1 MADFYYTNLSGM
13 NRSLNPLNI
22 KPGDFKLV
30 LNYNSDVTG
39 AKKKREG
46 YVTFLNNPDSL
57 QVYNLIEEK
66 LSSGRFV
73 LRVSGT
79 SIYKYAF
86 TGSTWGS
93 AAKTGIG
100 YVANQKQLI
109 GDTAGTGSIM
119 DATTDYLAQGFQVD
133 TTASCAYLNLL
144 LIQVGTTGNLTVR
157 IETDTAGSPSGTLVD
172 ANATATITATDV
184 ATTATW
190 ITVNFTTAFTLT
202 ASTQYHIVIR
212 PSATANATNYIKW
225 LGSTSNVYANG
236 SLKLSANS
244 GTSYTANTTT
254 LDGAFI
260 IYSQTKCRM
269 GHTVLYNKMIL
280 GNGGDYSM
288 QYDGVT
294 FSNITTAPRCKYW
307 LTYKGRVY
315 GFGVDYAPSRGFFCK
330 TADLTSWT
338 NDPAD
343 TTTGNWFDIDN
354 DYNGDITGAEVIDD
368 RIVVHK
374 KYGSYRL
381 IPDEFG
387 RVSQILPIPTME
399 TARSHWAIKKLRGVS
414 LYAGKNGAYG
424 HRGVTPTL
432 LSKLIEDLYQGIVQT
447 QMTDLPAGIW
457 RDHYYLSAMGSI
469 TEGARL
475 GGGVSRVFTNAVLVY
490 NSLLNEWYLYSL
502 GHQPTCFATFEDT
515 SSVENLYFGDSIG
528 NTFKFGTGTLDG
540 TLPIHAEIEFW
551 PILLGIPDRL
561 KDFDRIGFM
570 TDKGMES
577 ELLYNFDGDDF
588 TSLGSLSEDCNNRL
602 LADVGGNRRN
612 IAFKV
617 VDSSKVAGSVIYG
630 VSISAKAE
638 DFQEEKGSSSV

>member
-13 NRSLNPLNI
+13 NRSLNPLEI

-30 LNYNSDVTG
+30 LNYNSDITG
-39 AKKKREG
+39 AKKKRDG
-46 YVTFLNNPDSL
+46 YETFLNNPDSSE
-57 QVYNLIEEK
+57 VYNMFEEK

-93 AAKTGIG
+93 AVKTGIG
-100 YVANQKQLI
+100 YVLNQKQLI
-109 GDTAGTGSIM
+109 GDTTGTGNVL

-133 TTASCAYLNLL
+133 TTASCAYINLL
-144 LIQVGTTGNLTVR
+144 LLKVGTPGTITIR
-157 IETDTAGSPSGTLVD
+157 IETDVTGSPSGTLVN
-172 ANATATITATDV
+172 ANATATIAASALSTSAN
-184 ATTATW
+184 W
-190 ITVNFTTAFTLT
+190 NTVNFTAFTLT

-212 PSATANATNYIKW
+212 PSATSDGSNYVQW

-236 SLKLSANS
+236 SLKISTNS
-244 GTSYTANTTT
+244 GSTWAATSTT
-254 LDGAFI
+254 LDAGFI
-260 IYSQTKCRM
+260 VYLQTKCRM

-294 FSNITTAPRCKYW
+294 FANVTEAPRAKYW

-315 GFGVDYAPSRGFFCK
+315 AFGVDYAPSRGFFCK

-338 NDPAD
+338 NDPD
-343 TTTGNWFDIDN
+343 DVTTGNWFDIDN
-354 DYNGDITGAEVIDD
+354 DYNGDVTGAEVIDD
-368 RIVVHK
+368 RIIVHK
-374 KYGSYRL
+374 QYGSYRL
-381 IPDEFG
+381 VPDEFG
-387 RVSQILPIPTME
+387 RVSEILPIPTMQ
-399 TARSHWAIKKLRGVS
+399 TAASHYAISKLRGVS
-414 LYAGKNGAYG
+414 LYPSRNGVYG
-424 HRGVTPTL
+424 HQGVTPTL
-432 LSKLIEDLYQGIVQT
+432 ISKPIEDLYQGIVQT
-447 QMTDLPAGIW
+447 KIKDLCSGTW
-457 RDHYYLSAMGSI
+457 RDHYYLSAMGSV

-475 GGGVSRVFTNAVLVY
+475 GGGVSRVFTNAVFVY

-502 GHQPTCFATFEDT
+502 GHQPTAFGTWLD
-515 SSVENLYFGDSIG
+515 SSDIENMYFGDSLG

-540 TLPIHAEIEFW
+540 TLPIHAEFEFW
-551 PILLGIPDRL
+551 PINLGIPDRL
-561 KDFDRIGFM
+561 KDFDRIGFI

-588 TSLGSLSEDCNNRL
+588 SSLGSLSESCNNRL
-602 LADVGGNRRN
+602 LSDVGGGRRN

-617 VDSSKVAGSVIYG
+617 VDSSKVTGSVVYG
-630 VSISAKAE
+630 VSISASAE
-638 DFQEEKGSSSV
+638 DFQDEKGSTTI

>member
-1 MADFYYTNLSGM
+1 MADFYYTTLSGM
-13 NRSLNPLNI
+13 NRSMNPLEI

-30 LNYNSDVTG
+30 LNYNSDITG
-39 AKKKREG
+39 AKVKRPG
-46 YVTFLNNPDSL
+46 YITFLNNPDSL

-93 AAKTGIG
+93 TVKTGIG

-109 GDTAGTGSIM
+109 GDTAGTGNIM

-133 TTASCAYLNLL
+133 TTANCAYINLL
-144 LIQVGTTGNLTVR
+144 LLQVGTTGNLTVR
-157 IETDTAGSPSGTLVD
+157 IETDNAGSPSGTLVH

-190 ITVNFTTAFTLT
+190 ITVNFTAFSLT
-202 ASTQYHIVIR
+202 ANTQYHIVLR
-212 PSATANATNYIKW
+212 PSATADATNYIQW

-236 SLKLSANS
+236 SLKLSTNS
-244 GTSYTANTTT
+244 GTSYSPATTT

-260 IYSQTKCRM
+260 VYSQTKCRM

-294 FSNITTAPRCKYW
+294 FANVTTAPRAKYW

-315 GFGVDYAPSRGFFCK
+315 AFGVDYAPSRGFYSA
-330 TADLTSWT
+330 TASVTSWT
-338 NDPAD
+338 NDPTD
-343 TTTGNWFDIDN
+343 TSTGNWFDIDN

-368 RIVVHK
+368 RIIVHK
-374 KYGSYRL
+374 ERGSYRL
-381 IPDEFG
+381 VPDEFG
-387 RVSQILPIPTME
+387 RVAEILPIPTLE
-399 TARSHWAIKKLRGVS
+399 TAKSHWAINKPRGIS
-414 LYAGKNGAYG
+414 LYASKNGAYG
-424 HRGVTPTL
+424 HQGITPTL
-432 LSKLIEDLYQGIVQT
+432 LSKPIEDLYQGIVQT
-447 QMTDLPAGIW
+447 VMDDLPAGVW
-457 RDHYYLSAMGSI
+457 KDHYYLSAMGSI
-469 TEGARL
+469 TEGVRL

-490 NSLLNEWYLYSL
+490 NSLLNEWYLYSFA
-502 GHQPTCFATFEDT
+502 HKPTAFATWEDT
-515 SSVENLYFGDSIG
+515 SDIENLYFGDDLG

-540 TLPIHAEIEFW
+540 TAPIHAEIEFW
-551 PILLGIPDRL
+551 PIYLGVPDRL
-561 KDFDRIGFM
+561 KDFDRIGFF

-588 TSLGSLSEDCNNRL
+588 KSLGSLSESCNNRL
-602 LADVGGNRRN
+602 LADLGGNRRN

-617 VDSSKVAGSVIYG
+617 VDSSKVTGSVIYG
-630 VSISAKAE
+630 VSISASAE
-638 DFQEEKGSSSV
+638 EFKLEGGSTTL

>member
-1 MADFYYTNLSGM
+1 MADFYYTNLSGI
-13 NRSLNPLNI
+13 NRTINPLNV

-39 AKKKREG
+39 AKKKRAG
-46 YVTFLNNPDSL
+46 YETFLNNPDSL

-93 AAKTGIG
+93 AVKTGIG
-100 YVANQKQLI
+100 YVSNQKQLI
-109 GDTAGTGSIM
+109 GDTAGTGGAM
-119 DATTDYLAQGFQVD
+119 DATTDYLAQGFKVD
-133 TTASCAYLNLL
+133 STASCAYLNLL
-144 LIQVGTTGNLTVR
+144 LIKVGTPGNLTVR
-157 IETDTAGSPSGTLVD
+157 IETDTTGSPSGTLVS
-172 ANATATITATDV
+172 ANATATLTSSEV

-190 ITVNFTTAFTLT
+190 MTVNFSTAFTLT
-202 ASTQYHIVIR
+202 AATQYHIVIR
-212 PSATANATNYIKW
+212 PSATADGTNYIKW
-225 LGSTSNVYANG
+225 LGSTSDVYADG
-236 SLKLSANS
+236 SLKLSADS
-244 GTSYTANTTT
+244 GTTYSANTTT

-260 IYSQTKCRM
+260 VYSQTKCRM

-280 GNGGDYSM
+280 GNGGDYTM
-288 QYDGVT
+288 QYDGQT
-294 FSNITTAPRCKYW
+294 FANMTSAPRCKYW

-315 GFGVDYAPSRGFFCK
+315 GFGVDYAPSRGFFSK

-368 RIVVHK
+368 RIIVHK
-374 KYGSYRL
+374 QKGSYRL
-381 IPDEFG
+381 VPDEFG
-387 RVSQILPIPTME
+387 RVTEILPIPTME
-399 TARSHWAIKKLRGVS
+399 TATSHWSLKKLRGIG
-414 LYAGKNGAYG
+414 LYASRSGVYG

-432 LSKLIEDLYQGIVQT
+432 ISKPVEDLYQGIVQT
-447 QMTDLPAGIW
+447 QVTDLPAGVF
-457 RDHYYLSAMGSI
+457 RDHYYLSAMGSV

-475 GGGVSRVFTNAVLVY
+475 GGGVSRVFTNAVFVY

-502 GHQPTCFATFEDT
+502 GHQPTAFATWLDG
-515 SSVENLYFGDSIG
+515 SSIENMYFGDSTG
-528 NTFKFGTGTLDG
+528 NTFKFGVGTLDG
-540 TLPIHAEIEFW
+540 TLPIHAELIFW
-551 PILLGIPDRL
+551 PLFLGIPDRL
-561 KDFDRIGFM
+561 KDFDRIGFI

-577 ELLYNFDGDDF
+577 ELLYNFDGDDYQ
-588 TSLGSLSEDCNNRL
+588 SLGSLSEDCNNRT

-612 IAFKV
+612 LAFKI
-617 VDSSKVAGSVIYG
+617 VDSSKVTGSVIYG

-638 DFQEEKGSSSV
+638 DFKDEGGSSTI